1 MAVTSPIIFAE
12 ATLNLWSEKSL
23 LSTFIDAAVDLNYIA
38 LGALEGA
45 VRYRLRINLG
55 VSPPQLQML
64 IGAEQIDQ
72 QKSCY

>member
-1 MAVTSPIIFAE
+1 
-12 ATLNLWSEKSL
+12 LWSEKSL
-23 LSTFIDAAVDLNYIA
+23 LNTFIDVAVDLNYIA

-45 VRYRLRINLG
+45 VRYCLRINLG
-55 VSPPQLQML
+55 VSLPQLQML